1 MDIINNIWEQ
11 RHPEA
16 QIHTIF
22 QILCSVTNVLL
33 HKTAGLPKKLGK
45 PSIKQLAV
53 IWLPLIQQIRFALMS
68 LMVLSAMMFKLD
80 ILMPGSS
87 VINQELVWCHFGIV
101 VCKLIAAGLEQLKPV
116 DVVKYHCFLSM
127 LLLLS
132 MFSNLSNLPLS
143 KILPSQSKQPDI
155 VSKEGAQA
163 RIDSRSGFIIWK
175 KSLTSKTSIQRAA
188 TLLEEPCR
196 F

>member
-1 MDIINNIWEQ
+1 MGIINNIWEQ

-22 QILCSVTNVLL
+22 QILCSVTSVLL

-45 PSIKQLAV
+45 HSIKQLAV
-53 IWLPLIQQIRFALMS
+53 IWLLLILQIRFALMS
-68 LMVLSAMMFKLD
+68 LIVLSAMMFKLD
-80 ILMPGSS
+80 ILMPGSL
-87 VINQELVWCHFGIV
+87 VISQELVWCQFGIV
-101 VCKLIAAGLEQLKPV
+101 VCKLIAAGLEQPRPV
-116 DVVKYHCFLSM
+116 DAVKYHCILSM

-132 MFSNLSNLPLS
+132 TFSSLSNLPLS
-143 KILPSQSKQPDI
+143 KISPSLSKQPDI

-163 RIDSRSGFIIWK
+163 RIDLQSGFIIWK